1 MRGLSFALVLAAA
14 SLVTGCSMTTTA
26 NTSRSDS
33 PADIIVNQCKQDP
46 ADNTQV
52 IASGWIRSNSSVPL
66 DYSFVIDW
74 ASGAGPAAQNS
85 VMKGPVNTEAT
96 VGWSSSASVA
106 GVVTPPVTCRIRSVV
121 RAPASSVAS

>member
-1 MRGLSFALVLAAA
+1 MRVLSLALVLATA
-14 SLVTGCSMTTTA
+14 SLVTGCSMTTTG

-33 PADIIVNQCKQDP
+33 PADIIVKQCKQDP

-52 IASGWIRSNSSVPL
+52 IASGWIRSHSLVPL

-85 VMKGPVNTEAT
+85 VMESPVNPDAT
-96 VGWSSSASVA
+96 VGWSASGSVA
-106 GVVTPPVTCRIRSVV
+106 GVVSPPVICRIRSVV
-121 RAPASSVAS
+121 RAPASPAPS